1 MACLST
7 ICSVALPPVALASNI
22 DGKFYLPEN
31 LFSDTAT
38 YFIAASDATATEKAQ
53 ADVVCDGKADQVEIN
68 AAIIAGHNHIV
79 LSSGTFAIGA
89 QIVLASNIWLQG
101 QGAGTIIKIG
111 GDYSGIKVI
120 GCTYFTLSDFEVD
133 GDNKNTGLGSHS
145 IYIRTG
151 CSHFT
156 VRDLRV
162 VNSHSFS
169 LMFDDDCSYGVVD
182 NIYCLSS
189 NEAYHDG
196 VHLNGCSNMT
206 VSNIYGSTGD
216 DLLCIGSKTVATS
229 HITATNI
236 SGVSGMAHL
245 CRIYIAE
252 HASAGAAVSD
262 ITVSNISG
270 TAKRLLII
278 NSDTNGTISRV
289 SVNNISGVGTANG
302 IRADTTAG
310 GTISDINIDGFSVSG
325 SSTYG
330 VFINGVTRG
339 ALTNGS
345 ILNCSDHSLLLR
357 ANTAFK
363 CDNINIKTEVASR
376 SGVAVD

>member
-1 MACLST
+1 
-7 ICSVALPPVALASNI
+7 
-22 DGKFYLPEN
+22 
-31 LFSDTAT
+31 
-38 YFIAASDATATEKAQ
+38 
-53 ADVVCDGKADQVEIN
+53 
-68 AAIIAGHNHIV
+68 
-79 LSSGTFAIGA
+79 
-89 QIVLASNIWLQG
+89 
-101 QGAGTIIKIG
+101 
-111 GDYSGIKVI
+111 
-120 GCTYFTLSDFEVD
+120 
-133 GDNKNTGLGSHS
+133 
-145 IYIRTG
+145 
-151 CSHFT
+151 
-156 VRDLRV
+156 
-162 VNSHSFS
+162 
-169 LMFDDDCSYGVVD
+169 
-182 NIYCLSS
+182 
-189 NEAYHDG
+189 
-196 VHLNGCSNMT
+196 MT